1 MKTPA
6 KEEYLTQRVEK
17 KILFMHHLLRILML
31 IMSGIVLYDS
41 FYIDIPLYFILF
53 FFGGRIIGRFYKYI
67 IRIDQIEDSNSF
79 TITISRIN
87 IIITLLLIAMRF
99 ILGKW
104 ILDLMHIVQ
113 YTDAIY
119 LFLIGI
125 NYSKWRSII
134 MQLDNKVYQKLS
146 KNEQ

>member
-6 KEEYLTQRVEK
+6 KKEYLTERVEK
-17 KILFMHHLLRILML
+17 KILIMHHLLRVIIL

-41 FYIDIPLYFILF
+41 FYIDIPFYFILF

-67 IRIDQIEDSNSF
+67 IRIDHIEESNSF

-87 IIITLLLIAMRF
+87 IIITLLLIVIRF

-113 YTDAIY
+113 YADAIY
-119 LFLIGI
+119 LFFIGI

-134 MQLDNKVYQKLS
+134 VQLDNKVYQKLS
-146 KNEQ
+146 KDEQ

>member
-1 MKTPA
+1 MKPLA
-6 KEEYLTQRVEK
+6 KKDYLTKRVAK
-17 KILFMHHLLRILML
+17 KILVMHHMIRAMIL
-31 IMSGIVLYDS
+31 IMSGIVLFDS
-41 FYIDIPLYFILF
+41 FYIDIPFHFILF
-53 FFGGRIIGRFYKYI
+53 FFGGRIIGRFYKDI
-67 IRIDQIEDSNSF
+67 IRIDHIEESNSF

-87 IIITLLLIAMRF
+87 ILISLLLIAIRF

-104 ILDLMHIVQ
+104 ILDLMHIVP

-134 MQLDNKVYQKLS
+134 KQLDNIVYQKLS
-146 KNEQ
+146 NK